1 MHHHNWHEKNKQNV
15 TISEKN
21 GPMVFFVEV
30 KGESVIITWGDVE
43 LAGTEKLGFRII
55 WDHYKKDLFLDWIQD
70 IPVKLMLEGFL
81 REYTLPSDSIV
92 IFFRNTLLSQV
103 T

>member
-30 KGESVIITWGDVE
+30 KGESVIITWGDVGM
-43 LAGTEKLGFRII
+43 LAGTEKLGFHII
-55 WDHYKKDLFLDWIQD
+55 
-70 IPVKLMLEGFL
+70 
-81 REYTLPSDSIV
+81 
-92 IFFRNTLLSQV
+92 
-103 T
+103 